1 MNLDAYY
8 RLLESLDANKKRLA
22 FEVDEDS
29 SRVSPL
35 AIAVGILAL
44 IGLFALIT
52 HLETLL

>member
-29 SRVSPL
+29 SQVSPL
-35 AIAVGILAL
+35 VIAVGILAL
-44 IGLFALIT
+44 IGLFALIP